1 MDALTR
7 LGISIPSASR
17 LDSPDVVRDARAI
30 GLALEAKGAFITTGT
45 YASRPTS
52 SVGTPGQ
59 VGRYYYATDRDALY
73 QDTGTSWSLI
83 AAPGAKSNFISSEG
97 GPLDGG
103 PFQYSMG
110 GNGGLGAGAYA
121 LIVPY
126 STNTPATM
134 SLAVSGLYPIEFKAH
149 GWIGT
154 YAGPGSQYVALRVR
168 NPSGTVIMGPGVA
181 GGDVYDQAVFST
193 FTDFHLSRL
202 LTVARIAANGGAG
215 TWNFDIWG
223 AADGVR
229 TAGIRH
235 LMAIVRERSD
245 LIAGGAA

>member
-7 LGISIPSASR
+7 FGISIPSAAR
-17 LDSPDVVRDARAI
+17 GDSPDVVRDVRAI
-30 GLALEAKGAFITTGT
+30 ANQIEAKGAFLTSGS

-52 SVGTPGQ
+52 TVGTPGQ
-59 VGRYYYATDRDALY
+59 VGRFYYATDRDALY
-73 QDTGTSWSLI
+73 QDTGTSWSI
-83 AAPGAKSNFISSEG
+83 VAAPGAKSNFVSSEG

-110 GNGGLGAGAYA
+110 GNGGLGSSGYA
-121 LIVPY
+121 LIGPY
-126 STNTPATM
+126 STNPAATM
-134 SLAVSGLYPIEFKAH
+134 SLALSGLYPVEFKAH

-154 YAGPGSQYVALRVR
+154 YAGPGTQYVALRVR
-168 NPSGTVIMGPGVA
+168 NPSGTVVMGPGVPA
-181 GGDVYDQAVFST
+181 GDVYDQAVFST
-193 FTDFHLSRL
+193 FTDFHISRL

-215 TWNFDIWG
+215 TWNFDVWG

-235 LMAIVRERSD
+235 LMAIVRERAD